1 MVRAFNGI
9 VWRRRE
15 GTRDRETKKRGAASI
30 PETKHTCFLDQWRK
44 KRKRNL
50 ISITGGAVSMYG
62 VESEVATCRAGMT
75 VRSRLWEEPWREF
88 LGRCL
93 FRDKDPGPAVFGYL
107 LPY

>member
-1 MVRAFNGI
+1 MELFGEEEKGRGI
-9 VWRRRE
+9 EKRRRE
-15 GTRDRETKKRGAASI
+15 VRLLFQRRSILLSLINGEKK
-30 PETKHTCFLDQWRK
+30 K
-44 KRKRNL
+44 KNL

>member
-1 MVRAFNGI
+1 
-9 VWRRRE
+9 
-15 GTRDRETKKRGAASI
+15 
-30 PETKHTCFLDQWRK
+30 
-44 KRKRNL
+44 
-50 ISITGGAVSMYG
+50 MYG

-93 FRDKDPGPAVFGYL
+93 FGDKDPGPAVFGYL